1 MLPKE
6 DCVLSIRFFFGGVL
20 GGGLMVTMLPRGARR
35 RGGGLGGSDVGSPRR
50 LPGSLAARADRLH
63 STMIHE
69 PSAAT
74 PRRAGGRSYVK
85 FVVWGR
91 RTRTRGRPA
100 TFAPSRSHASARSLP
115 YVKHDRRPRRD
126 GGLALAITRRVAREE
141 GDLGLPVAA

>member
-35 RGGGLGGSDVGSPRR
+35 RGGGGLGGSDVGSPRR

-63 STMIHE
+63 STMIHR

-74 PRRAGGRSYVK
+74 PRR
-85 FVVWGR
+85 GR
-91 RTRTRGRPA
+91 RA
-100 TFAPSRSHASARSLP
+100 LLLSSLLFGVGEP
-115 YVKHDRRPRRD
+115 EPEAGRRPLFFDELKRPPEASPR
-126 GGLALAITRRVAREE
+126 
-141 GDLGLPVAA
+141 